1 MRSTA
6 SIFPLLPPPR
16 AAHSMVCSAES
27 NMKTRIAA
35 ALFIFLLINSGY
47 IAAYPAPSLFYM
59 GNVVAHLAVGLLLM
73 AAALWAVKRYP
84 REGGAFLAAGLAAVY
99 LVARGNTLDHRGVLW
114 LHIGLGVAAAGLVAL
129 RFRRQLPFVGPAFAI
144 AVL

>member
-6 SIFPLLPPPR
+6 SIFPLLPLSR
-16 AAHSMVCSAES
+16 AAHSIVCSAES
-27 NMKTRIAA
+27 NMKTRIAG

-73 AAALWAVKRYP
+73 VAALFAVKRYP
-84 REGGAFLAAGLAAVY
+84 RESGAFLAAGLVAVF
-99 LVARGNTLDHRGVLW
+99 LVMRGNTLDHRSILW
-114 LHIGLGVAAAGLVAL
+114 LHILLGVAGAGVVAV
-129 RFRRQLPFVGPAFAI
+129 RFRR
-144 AVL
+144 